1 MTQNQQF
8 MGLTA
13 GQLGKQGSQ
22 ESDGVEGVV
31 QRHLSVC
38 ENWRPW
44 AAWRLRMVGKI
55 HMGRW
60 RT

>member
-1 MTQNQQF
+1 MTQNQQL

-31 QRHLSVC
+31 
-38 ENWRPW
+38 
-44 AAWRLRMVGKI
+44 
-55 HMGRW
+55 
-60 RT
+60 